1 MINITNMYF
10 NYIKK
15 YNIIRV
21 DWRKS
26 MIIGICEKFG
36 CGKNTLVNQII
47 ELTNDKALQIK
58 TIRKIVI
65 KDTTF
70 DNVIFKNDNELIKRL
85 VRSL

>member
-1 MINITNMYF
+1 
-10 NYIKK
+10 
-15 YNIIRV
+15 
-21 DWRKS
+21 

-85 VRSL
+85 VKSL